1 MIEQQ
6 QENHCS
12 TIEHTIIQ
20 IHRVQLLLC
29 SAINKHIKPF
39 TPLYIGYF
47 CWRLVLFRRSVRLA
61 IINTRSI
68 IPVQSVKLL

>member
-6 QENHCS
+6 LQINNQ
-12 TIEHTIIQ
+12 TAEHTIIQ
-20 IHRVQLLLC
+20 IHSVQLLLC

-47 CWRLVLFRRSVRLA
+47 CWWQF
-61 IINTRSI
+61 
-68 IPVQSVKLL
+68 